1 MTGEAPVVVFEAEP
15 WQIEHLRRAL
25 PGVPCR
31 QADGPLNE
39 RTVDQMGDAS
49 VVSVFTRSQV
59 CRTVIE
65 RMNGVG
71 LIATRS
77 TGV

>member
-1 MTGEAPVVVFEAEP
+1 MVVFEAEP

-25 PGVPCR
+25 PGVTCR

-49 VVSVFTRSQV
+49 VVSVFIRSQV
-59 CRTVIE
+59 GRAVIE
-65 RMNGVG
+65 RMKPDKSARRADGEVFK
-71 LIATRS
+71 A
-77 TGV
+77 

>member
-25 PGVPCR
+25 PGVTCR

-49 VVSVFTRSQV
+49 VVSVFP
-59 CRTVIE
+59 
-65 RMNGVG
+65 
-71 LIATRS
+71 L
-77 TGV
+77 